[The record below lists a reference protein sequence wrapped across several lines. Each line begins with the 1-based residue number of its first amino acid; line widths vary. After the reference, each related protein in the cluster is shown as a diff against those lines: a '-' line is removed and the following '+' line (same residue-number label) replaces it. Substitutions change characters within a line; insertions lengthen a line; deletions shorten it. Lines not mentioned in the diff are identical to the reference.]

1 MSTVEVNK
9 ITPVSG
15 GTSLQIGES
24 GDTTNI
30 VGTLQ
35 NNGASVGVAGISSS
49 ADATAITIDS
59 GERVGINSSN
69 MSSLDADANQ
79 LVVGS
84 GSGDQGLTVYSD
96 GSSSG
101 SIFFANGTAG
111 AQPKQGQIVYEQN
124 NSTMLLKTA
133 NATAMSIDGS
143 GRILKPL
150 NVMFQ
155 AYASSNQ
162 SISNYS
168 DNDVA
173 FGGEDF
179 DIGSNFASSTFTAP
193 IAGKYV
199 FMVRL
204 QIADAVSNWIKVK
217 LIPSG
222 KQYQW
227 QWKTGNTD
235 TMCEFSQIVDMAA
248 SDTAKV
254 TIVADDNNYSIIG
267 DSGSTYHQSTF
278 SGYLLG

>member
-1 MSTVEVNK
+1 MSTLEVNK
-9 ITPVSG
+9 IAPVSG
-15 GTSLQIGES
+15 GTSLQIGDS

-35 NNGASVGVAGISSS
+35 NNGASVGVSGIDSS

-59 GERVGINSSN
+59 SENVNIGAATNVGFGPLQVGDTSDSNSYIQ
-69 MSSLDADANQ
+69 ML
-79 LVVGS
+79 GS
-84 GSGDQGLTVYSD
+84 VSGQIHFGDSTSGDGRY
-96 GSSSG
+96 
-101 SIFFANGTAG
+101 IG
-111 AQPKQGQIVYEQN
+111 ALQYRHDT
-124 NSTMLLKTA
+124 NSMFLKT
-133 NATAMSIDGS
+133 NGATALEIDS
-143 GRILKPL
+143 AGRILKPL

-162 SISNYS
+162 SITNYS
-168 DNDVA
+168 DNDVS

-204 QIADAVSNWIKVK
+204 QIADATSNWIKVK

-235 TMCEFSQIVDMAA
+235 TMCEFSQIVDMSAN
-248 SDTAKV
+248 DTAKV

>member
-35 NNGASVGVAGISSS
+35 NNGASVGVAGIDSS

-59 GERVGINSSN
+59 SENVNIGAATNAGFGPLQVGDTSDSNSYIQ
-69 MSSLDADANQ
+69 ML
-79 LVVGS
+79 GS
-84 GSGDQGLTVYSD
+84 VSGQIHFGDSTSGDGRY
-96 GSSSG
+96 
-101 SIFFANGTAG
+101 IG
-111 AQPKQGQIVYEQN
+111 ALQYRHDT
-124 NSTMLLKTA
+124 NSMFLKT
-133 NATAMSIDGS
+133 NGATALQIDS
-143 GRILKPL
+143 AGRILKPL

-162 SISNYS
+162 SITNYS
-168 DNDVA
+168 DNDVT

-204 QIADAVSNWIKVK
+204 QIADATSNWIKVK

>member
-1 MSTVEVNK
+1 MSTLEVNK
-9 ITPVSG
+9 IAPVSG
-15 GTSLQIGES
+15 GTNLQIGDS

-35 NNGASVGVAGISSS
+35 NNGASVGVAGIDSS

-59 GERVGINSSN
+59 SENVNIGAATNVGFGPLQVGDTSDSNSYIQ
-69 MSSLDADANQ
+69 ML
-79 LVVGS
+79 GS
-84 GSGDQGLTVYSD
+84 VSGQIHFGDSTSGDGRY
-96 GSSSG
+96 
-101 SIFFANGTAG
+101 IG
-111 AQPKQGQIVYEQN
+111 ALQYRHDT
-124 NSTMLLKTA
+124 NSMFLKT
-133 NATAMSIDGS
+133 NGATALEIDS
-143 GRILKPL
+143 AGRILKPL

-162 SISNYS
+162 SITNYS
-168 DNDVA
+168 DNDVS

-204 QIADAVSNWIKVK
+204 QIADATSNWIKVK

-235 TMCEFSQIVDMAA
+235 TMCEFSQIVDMSAN
-248 SDTAKV
+248 DTAKV